1 VAFCL
6 TTLDTCYADFIL
18 LSAIILNAIMPSVVM
33 FIVIVISVV
42 APFTCHLA
50 ARLFRIRKSNLDNS
64 IRLEVLPF
72 PVFRRYVMLFERH
85 DIWHNDTQQN
95 NAWCFLEGSALIKI
109 SCGLNARTFSIMT
122 HDVSW
127 CAECHLRGVTRLNYS
142 HPCNG
147 FIYHV
152 VEIPRHL
159 A

>member
-1 VAFCL
+1 MSFCL
-6 TTLDTCYADFIL
+6 TTLDTCYAEIML
-18 LSAIILNAIMPSVVM
+18 NAIMLNAIMPSVVM
-33 FIVIVISVV
+33 FIVIVISVA

-85 DIWHNDTQQN
+85 NIWHNDTQQN
-95 NAWCFLEGSALIKI
+95 NAWCFLEGSPLINI
-109 SCGLNARTFSIMT
+109 SCGLNARIFSIMT
-122 HDVSW
+122 HDAH
-127 CAECHLRGVTRLNYS
+127 AECHLRGVTRLNYS

-147 FIYHV
+147 FIHHV